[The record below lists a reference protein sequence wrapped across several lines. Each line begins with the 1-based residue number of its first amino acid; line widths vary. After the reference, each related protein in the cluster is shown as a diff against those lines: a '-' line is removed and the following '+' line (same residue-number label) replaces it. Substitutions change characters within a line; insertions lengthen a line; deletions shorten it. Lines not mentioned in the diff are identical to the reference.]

1 MFFYF
6 NQIIRWLNATPTL
19 DAQSRVHNCGSRGKF
34 RHVDLVSAMWMAGK
48 EGREVRVRWMES
60 EGGRLVRPSGGR
72 EARVPLMAGRVK
84 ASLGPLTIGLHFN
97 SNLNQ
102 MSKQLQLS
110 HVSHCV

>member
-19 DAQSRVHNCGSRGKF
+19 DAQSRVHNCGSRGEF

-60 EGGRLVRPSGGR
+60 EGGK